1 MSAKRFAAIVA
12 SLRLNK
18 DDQKWFPLWI
28 FKFASSINVSRSEQL
43 VIDFDSV
50 IHFSR
55 GLRDGD
61 VPAWQRLQAVRAI
74 DCYRKSILESD
85 EPRLDKVLAKLQQ
98 IATAELN
105 SGHPLDSE
113 HQKMVVENLDED
125 LPEYLIDVQKELRLR
140 HYALPTERAYLGWIK
155 RFAIF
160 KKSESLQQFGEPD
173 IKEFLTE
180 LAIDGKVA
188 ASTQNQALSAMLF
201 LYEQVYGRQLEF
213 LNSVK
218 AARPQTL
225 PVVLS
230 RAEIDLLLPRFTGR
244 DRLIFQLLYGA
255 GLRHKEAI
263 RLRNKD
269 VDFDLGQIVIRDG
282 KGSKDRVTVL
292 PQSSAPALREQMHKN
307 RLLHEKDLNDG
318 YGEVSLPHA
327 LDRKYPNRKRDFG
340 WQYFFPSRQL
350 SKDPR
355 SGSVRRHHV
364 GNRVFGNSFRA
375 AVQAAGITKH
385 ATPHTLRHSFAT
397 HLLEAGQDIRTVQ
410 ELLGHKDVQTTQIY
424 LHVMNRPGLAVTSPL
439 DRATQQ
445 NAE

>member
-1 MSAKRFAAIVA
+1 MSARRFAAIIA
-12 SLRLNK
+12 SLKLSR
-18 DDQKWFPLWI
+18 DEQKWFPLWI
-28 FKFASSINVSRSEQL
+28 FKFASSRNFTRSEQL
-43 VIDFDSV
+43 TLDLDSV
-50 IHFSR
+50 IDFSR

-74 DCYRKSILESD
+74 DCYRKSILQSD
-85 EPRLDKVLAKLQQ
+85 EPRLGKVLAKLQQ
-98 IATAELN
+98 ISMAERN
-105 SGHPLDSE
+105 SGHPLDSK
-113 HQKMVVENLDED
+113 HQKMVVENLNED
-125 LPEYLIDVQKELRLR
+125 LPEYLIEVQKELRLR

-155 RFAIF
+155 RFSIF

-173 IKEFLTE
+173 IKEFLTD
-180 LAIDGKVA
+180 LAVDGKVA

-201 LYEQVYGRQLEF
+201 LYEQVYGRRLEF

-218 AARPQTL
+218 ASRPKTL

-230 RAEIDLLLPRFTGR
+230 RAEIDRLLPRFTGR

-255 GLRHKEAI
+255 GLRHKEVI

-269 VDFDLGQIVIRDG
+269 LDFDLAQIVIRDG

-292 PQSSAPALREQMHKN
+292 PQTAVTALKEQIHKN
-307 RLLHEKDLNDG
+307 RLLHERDLNEG
-318 YGEVSLPHA
+318 HGAVSLPHA
-327 LDRKYPNRKRDFG
+327 LDRKYPDRKREFG

-350 SKDPR
+350 SMDPR
-355 SGSVRRHHV
+355 SGEVRRHHI
-364 GNRVFGNSFRA
+364 GSQVFSKRFRA
-375 AVQAAGITKH
+375 AVLAVGITKH

-439 DRATQQ
+439 DRADG
-445 NAE
+445 AD